1 MIDKE
6 EKEHCS
12 DKSSSAFCY
21 ITGLMFGLRKFER
34 KYKEKKIK
42 GKSKRREKNERKY
55 KINSKSINYFYI
67 RFILIILYKD

>member
-1 MIDKE
+1 
-6 EKEHCS
+6 
-12 DKSSSAFCY
+12 
-21 ITGLMFGLRKFER
+21 MFGLRKFER